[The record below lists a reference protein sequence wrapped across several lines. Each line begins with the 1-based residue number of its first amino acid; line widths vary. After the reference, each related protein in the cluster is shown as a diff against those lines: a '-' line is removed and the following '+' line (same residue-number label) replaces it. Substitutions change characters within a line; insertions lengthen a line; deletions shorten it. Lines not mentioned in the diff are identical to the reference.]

1 MRRCGGLP
9 SSGLRRG
16 TRRSLVRRPPLV
28 PHRRDWEPVW
38 RPRSGLR
45 GCYRG
50 LVRCCGLCNGPMSV
64 VGSSGR
70 LGFANH
76 REHDTCTDRWTV
88 LRD

>member
-1 MRRCGGLP
+1 
-9 SSGLRRG
+9 
-16 TRRSLVRRPPLV
+16 
-28 PHRRDWEPVW
+28 
-38 RPRSGLR
+38 
-45 GCYRG
+45 
-50 LVRCCGLCNGPMSV
+50 MSV